1 MQQNELYTILCTL
14 FTVLVVTSNLIYQ
27 KFVCLP
33 IFSLHI
39 FELSVGAIFYPLTFL
54 ITNLITE
61 FYGKLKAKFCIRL
74 ALTMSILVSLILM
87 LMNRLDATS
96 WSKIDNDIFN
106 LVFGVYNISLIGSL
120 IANYTAQ
127 IVDIN
132 LYSLIRKLTNNKYLF
147 LRNLSSAVSLFIDTA
162 IVVIFITIFDVIP
175 YSQMTSLIFNSY
187 SFKLLFVIVTMPLFY
202 LSVYVIRKCNFRPL
216 YVIPVQTGIT

>member
-1 MQQNELYTILCTL
+1 MQQNEIYTILCTL
-14 FTVLVVTSNLIYQ
+14 FAVLVVTSNLIYQ
-27 KFVCLP
+27 KFVYLP
-33 IFSLHI
+33 ILPFHT

-74 ALTMSILVSLILM
+74 ALIMNILVSLILM
-87 LMNRLDATS
+87 MMNKLDATS
-96 WSKIDNDIFN
+96 WSRIDNDIFN

-132 LYSLIRKLTNNKYLF
+132 LYTLIRKLTNNKYLF

-162 IVVIFITIFDVIP
+162 IVVMFVTIFGVIP
-175 YSQMTSLIFNSY
+175 YSQMMSLIFNSY
-187 SFKLLFVIVTMPLFY
+187 SFKLLFVIVTIPLFY
-202 LSVYVIRKCNFRPL
+202 LSVYMIRK
-216 YVIPVQTGIT
+216 YQS